1 MNYVV
6 TVALTI
12 LIVVAAVA
20 MFELYRLLRKARE
33 TVDDL
38 GKQTIEMVNSAN
50 DTIDQLQPVIAKA
63 DGMVEDLQPAIKQ
76 VGPLL
81 EKTNTAI
88 DVATVDLASVN
99 DILVDVTSVTD
110 TASNVTSTV
119 SKAANSAVSGVA
131 GVVGK
136 FTGAKSNKQKK
147 LASKNHGLDRAHDEQ
162 LVEEAELEAAPSTE
176 AVQRDYF
183 TYSSDAREAQE

>member
-12 LIVVAAVA
+12 LIVVAAVV

-50 DTIDQLQPVIAKA
+50 STIDQLQPVIAKA

-136 FTGAKSNKQKK
+136 FTGAKSNRQKK
-147 LASKNHGLDRAHDEQ
+147 LASKSHAFGRAHDEEP
-162 LVEEAELEAAPSTE
+162 VEEAELDEAPSTQ
-176 AVQRDYF
+176 AASRDYF
-183 TYSSDAREAQE
+183 TYSSDAREA